1 MSNAGKWSDE
11 YDAMI
16 LVIIAE
22 STESVGLLTG
32 YRDPQSGA
40 RWILP
45 VTCLMVKRYI
55 SVFFLRSNSMGL
67 DTRSKG
73 WSKKIGINGL

>member
-1 MSNAGKWSDE
+1 
-11 YDAMI
+11 MI
-16 LVIIAE
+16 LALIAE
-22 STESVGLLTG
+22 SIESVGLLTG

-45 VTCLMVKRYI
+45 GTCLMVKRYI
-55 SVFFLRSNSMGL
+55 SVFSLRSNSLGL

-73 WSKKIGINGL
+73 WSDRIGINGL